1 MTKIKMLAFDLDDTA
16 LDGQGKLAPET
27 REAFIAASEAGI
39 EPVIASGRSF
49 YSLPEDLLDI
59 PGVNYAIC
67 SNGANLF
74 NVKTKECMEAF
85 FLESESVEQIVALA
99 DDYLDTLY
107 LDAFTRGIPHS
118 DRRLL
123 DTLLA
128 NDKISEHRKKYLR
141 KTRRAED
148 DIRSFIREH
157 KTELDCMNYNV
168 FDTSLFDELTGRL
181 KKEVENI
188 YFTSS
193 IPELIEISFR
203 ESGKGPGLR
212 RMCDYLNIPLE
223 NVAAF
228 GNADN
233 DAEMIRLAGVG
244 YAVANSSQVA
254 LDAADIIIGPCWENS
269 VASAIQ
275 DIVAAD
281 GFVG

>member
-27 REAFIAASEAGI
+27 REAFIAAAEAGI

-74 NVKTKECMEAF
+74 NIKTKECMEAF
-85 FLESESVEQIVALA
+85 FLEPESVEQIVALA
-99 DDYLDTLY
+99 DDYLDTVY

-181 KKEVENI
+181 KNEVENI

-254 LDAADIIIGPCWENS
+254 LDAVDIIIGPCWENS

>member
-1 MTKIKMLAFDLDDTA
+1 M
-16 LDGQGKLAPET
+16 PESN
-27 REAFIAASEAGI
+27 I
-39 EPVIASGRSF
+39 
-49 YSLPEDLLDI
+49 
-59 PGVNYAIC
+59 NYA
-67 SNGANLF
+67 
-74 NVKTKECMEAF
+74 ERWE
-85 FLESESVEQIVALA
+85 
-99 DDYLDTLY
+99 
-107 LDAFTRGIPHS
+107 
-118 DRRLL
+118 
-123 DTLLA
+123 
-128 NDKISEHRKKYLR
+128 
-141 KTRRAED
+141 
-148 DIRSFIREH
+148 
-157 KTELDCMNYNV
+157 
-168 FDTSLFDELTGRL
+168 
-181 KKEVENI
+181 
-188 YFTSS
+188 
-193 IPELIEISFR
+193 PELIEISFR

>member
-27 REAFIAASEAGI
+27 REAFIAAAEAGI

-99 DDYLDTLY
+99 DDYLDTVY

-168 FDTSLFDELTGRL
+168 FDTSLFEELTGRL

>member
-27 REAFIAASEAGI
+27 REAFIAAAEAGI

-49 YSLPEDLLDI
+49 YSLPEDLLNI

-99 DDYLDTLY
+99 DDYLDTVY

-181 KKEVENI
+181 KNEVENI

>member
-27 REAFIAASEAGI
+27 REAFIAAAEAGI
-39 EPVIASGRSF
+39 EPIIASGRSF

-85 FLESESVEQIVALA
+85 FLEPESVEQIVALA
-99 DDYLDTLY
+99 DDYLDTVY

-168 FDTSLFDELTGRL
+168 FDTSIFDELTGRL

>member
-27 REAFIAASEAGI
+27 REAFIVAAEAGI

-85 FLESESVEQIVALA
+85 FLEPESVEQIVALA
-99 DDYLDTLY
+99 DDYLDTVY

-181 KKEVENI
+181 KNEVENI

>member
-27 REAFIAASEAGI
+27 REAFIAAAEVGI

-99 DDYLDTLY
+99 DDYLDTVY

-181 KKEVENI
+181 KNEVENI

-254 LDAADIIIGPCWENS
+254 LDVADIIIGPCWENS

>member
-27 REAFIAASEAGI
+27 REAFIAAAEAGI

-74 NVKTKECMEAF
+74 NIKTKECMEAF
-85 FLESESVEQIVALA
+85 FLEPESVEQIVALA
-99 DDYLDTLY
+99 DDYLDTVY

-148 DIRSFIREH
+148 GIRSFIREH

-181 KKEVENI
+181 KNEVENI

>member
-27 REAFIAASEAGI
+27 REAFIAAAEAGI

-85 FLESESVEQIVALA
+85 FLEPESVEQIVALA

-168 FDTSLFDELTGRL
+168 FDTSLFEELTGRL